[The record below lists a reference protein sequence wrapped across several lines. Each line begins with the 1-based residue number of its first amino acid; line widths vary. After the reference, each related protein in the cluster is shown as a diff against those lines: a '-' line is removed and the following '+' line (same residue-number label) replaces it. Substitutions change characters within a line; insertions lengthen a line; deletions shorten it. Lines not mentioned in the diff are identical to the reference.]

1 MLIGEHGGDPMLAHI
16 AMMQAL
22 QRHAPKPVSVKR
34 WQRMSV
40 IGEDRTPRVQR
51 GIDAFDPQ
59 RTCSKNQE
67 GLDVPRPSLDN
78 GRYAFVSGVILLR
91 NVSAGIV
98 RHKRRR
104 HKAYDRA
111 GGDVDGNRVAG
122 VISGEKGCRDQGRRT
137 AGNHGGELIA
147 E

>member
-51 GIDAFDPQ
+51 GIDAFDPE
-59 RTCSKNQE
+59 RTP
-67 GLDVPRPSLDN
+67 PRIYHRSSPM
-78 GRYAFVSGVILLR
+78 VWV
-91 NVSAGIV
+91 
-98 RHKRRR
+98 
-104 HKAYDRA
+104 
-111 GGDVDGNRVAG
+111 
-122 VISGEKGCRDQGRRT
+122 T
-137 AGNHGGELIA
+137 ASFAEHGPLATWETLEELVCA
-147 E
+147 AV